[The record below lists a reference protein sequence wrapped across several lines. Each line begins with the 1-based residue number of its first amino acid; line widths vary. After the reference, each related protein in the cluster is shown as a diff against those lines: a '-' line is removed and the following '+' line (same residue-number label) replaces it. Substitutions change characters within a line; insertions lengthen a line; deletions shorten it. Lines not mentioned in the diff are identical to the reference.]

1 MIPGSGRSPGGGHGS
16 PLQCSCLENPMD
28 RGAWW
33 SYSPWGTELD
43 TTEAT
48 WHASTVGG
56 PGVAWRGC
64 WWSALPT
71 PKAVLSAWGGGGG
84 AQYPASPPTPV
95 LAPALQKRQW
105 CFWPLCVLLPRLC
118 QDCASRQLILVLYS
132 FLVLCCWR
140 RCLSRRKHRSRCP
153 RSQAHL
159 TVINRLIHLQTNSV
173 TSSTL

>member
-1 MIPGSGRSPGGGHGS
+1 
-16 PLQCSCLENPMD
+16 MD

-33 SYSPWGTELD
+33 GYSPWGTELD
-43 TTEAT
+43 KTKAT

-71 PKAVLSAWGGGGG
+71 PKAVLSARGG

-105 CFWPLCVLLPRLC
+105 CFLASLYLVVHNLPGLCAQAVIFSPL
-118 QDCASRQLILVLYS
+118 
-132 FLVLCCWR
+132 
-140 RCLSRRKHRSRCP
+140 
-153 RSQAHL
+153 
-159 TVINRLIHLQTNSV
+159 
-173 TSSTL
+173 